1 MRVLFCSPSRLDRT
15 LGAPKVI
22 MELAEGLRTLG
33 VECDLIGPAEIVEG
47 LIDAR
52 HDPVRYAAA
61 LREYLH
67 KHAVDYDVVDYDHDY
82 LPYDRSEFPAQTL
95 MVARSVL
102 LHYHFQD
109 IRLPQPRNPRAVAR
123 RLVRRLLSAKSRAE
137 QRRRTDRTVQQADLF
152 LTLNHHDRQTLVRY
166 GFDGRKIV
174 VVGVGLHPQR
184 LKELSEVSVERE
196 ALPTIAFVGTF
207 DYRKGCLDM
216 PRIAQIVIGAIP
228 DARLRLIGT
237 AGLFETA
244 EQVRGHFP
252 RRLRSRIEVFPRFDP
267 AELPSLLEPC
277 SAGFFPSYIEGFGFG
292 VLEMLAAGLPVVAY
306 DAPGPPEMLSSR
318 WLVRRGDAAGMARR
332 LIELLR
338 DSQNLAQHRIDARNL
353 AGTFTWARCAE
364 QTLAAYQNARA
375 SKTPAAHTV
384 LNPHDSPGPSEAWPQ
399 SLAAEQP
406 SHV

>member
-1 MRVLFCSPSRLDRT
+1 
-15 LGAPKVI
+15 
-22 MELAEGLRTLG
+22 LAEGLRNLG
-33 VECDLIGPAEIVEG
+33 VECDLIGPADIVEG
-47 LIDAR
+47 LIHAR
-52 HDPVRYAAA
+52 HDPVRYATA
-61 LREYLH
+61 LRTYLQ
-67 KHAVDYDVVDYDHDY
+67 KRAADYDVVDYDHDY
-82 LPYDRSEFPAQTL
+82 LPYDRSEFPARTL

-102 LHYHFQD
+102 LHYHFLD
-109 IRLPQPRNPRAVAR
+109 IRFPQPRNPRAVAG
-123 RLVRRLLSAKSRAE
+123 RLVRRLLSARTRAE
-137 QRRRTDRTVQQADLF
+137 QRRRTDRTAQQADLF

-166 GFDGRKIV
+166 GVDGSKVV

-184 LKELSEVSVERE
+184 LKELSEISVERE

-237 AGLFETA
+237 AGLFDTT
-244 EQVRGHFP
+244 EQVRAHFP

-267 AELPSLLEPC
+267 ADLPSLLEPC

-306 DAPGPPEMLSSR
+306 DAPGPPEMLSPR
-318 WLVRRGDAAGMARR
+318 WLVKRGDAAGMARR

-338 DSQNLAQHRIDARNL
+338 DSQNLGQHRADARKL

-375 SKTPAAHTV
+375 PKNLSARSV
-384 LNPHDSPGPSEAWPQ
+384 LNQNDSPGPSEAWPK